1 MNQNV
6 ESLYLDRLID
16 PAIETA
22 LSTAGCVVIEGP
34 KWCGK
39 STTAKR
45 FAKTVVE
52 LAKPS
57 TYRQYKLYADFGDD
71 ELLRG
76 EKPLLFDEWQKIP
89 DLWDYIRAE
98 IDSKSG
104 QRGQY
109 ILTGSARPV
118 ENGGKD
124 NKRHSGTGRI
134 LKVVMRPMSL
144 WESKDS
150 TGEVSLSDLF
160 DGATRAGGRQ
170 KQTIRETAYLLCR
183 GGWPETV
190 IERDKDKALLLS
202 AKYVSS
208 LIETDIVELDDIK
221 RNPTR
226 ARAIL
231 RSYAR
236 NISAPAKLTTL
247 QQDLEVNDS
256 ALDTRT
262 LDSYINAFKKLFVI
276 EDIEAWSPKLR
287 SSTALRTADT
297 RQFVDPAIAAAV
309 LGAKPDDLISDLNTF
324 GLLFES
330 MCIRDL
336 RVYAER
342 LNGNVFNYRD
352 KTGLEADAIIHL
364 DNGKWAAIEVKLGS
378 DDAIE
383 QGAKHLL
390 ELKGRVDTEKMKQ
403 PSFLM
408 VMTASPYAY
417 RRPDGV
423 YVVPIGCLKD

>member
-1 MNQNV
+1 MD
-6 ESLYLDRLID
+6 YLPRLI
-16 PAIETA
+16 E
-22 LSTAGCVVIEGP
+22 STVEVAMNVAGCVVIEGP

-45 FAKTVVE
+45 FANTVVE
-52 LAKPS
+52 LAKPNMF
-57 TYRQYKLYADFGDD
+57 RQYKMYADMGDD
-71 ELLRG
+71 ELFRG
-76 EKPLLFDEWQKIP
+76 EKPLMFDEWQKLP

-98 IDSKSG
+98 IDASG
-104 QRGQY
+104 GLKGQY

-118 ENGGKD
+118 EDK
-124 NKRHSGTGRI
+124 KRHSGTGRI
-134 LKVVMRPMSL
+134 IRVVMRPMSL
-144 WESKDS
+144 WESRDS
-150 TGEVSLSDLF
+150 SGEVSLAELF
-160 DGATRAGGRQ
+160 NGTAKVSGKQ
-170 KQTIRETAYLLCR
+170 KQNLRETAYLLCR

-190 IERDKDKALLLS
+190 KQENTAQALFL
-202 AKYVSS
+202 AKKYVTS
-208 LIETDIVELDDIK
+208 IVETDIVELDDIK
-221 RNPTR
+221 RNP
-226 ARAIL
+226 ARANVIL
-231 RSYAR
+231 RAYAR
-236 NISAPAKLTTL
+236 NISAPAKFSTL
-247 QQDLEVNDS
+247 QKDIEVNDS
-256 ALDTRT
+256 AMDMRT

-276 EDIEAWSPKLR
+276 EDIAAWSPKLR
-287 SSTALRTADT
+287 SQTAVRTADT

-309 LGAKPDDLISDLNTF
+309 LGATPDDLLSDLNTF

-342 LNGNVFNYRD
+342 LDGKVYNYRD

-390 ELKGRVDTEKMKQ
+390 ELQARIDTEMMKK

-423 YVVPIGCLKD
+423 FVVPIGCLRD